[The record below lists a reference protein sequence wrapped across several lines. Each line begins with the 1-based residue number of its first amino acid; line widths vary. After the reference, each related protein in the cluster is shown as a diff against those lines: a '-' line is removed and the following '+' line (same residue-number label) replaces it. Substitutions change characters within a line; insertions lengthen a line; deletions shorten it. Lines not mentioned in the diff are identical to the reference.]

1 MGCRRIPSVFAAD
14 ARFGVKVIKHRNELR
29 FRRRPVHHTAMVAAW
44 SLEFDMLKITVKWGA
59 FRLNIDATAVIVV
72 IVLAALVPD
81 LAELVALVRSAGR

>member
-1 MGCRRIPSVFAAD
+1 
-14 ARFGVKVIKHRNELR
+14 
-29 FRRRPVHHTAMVAAW
+29 
-44 SLEFDMLKITVKWGA
+44 MLKITVKWGA